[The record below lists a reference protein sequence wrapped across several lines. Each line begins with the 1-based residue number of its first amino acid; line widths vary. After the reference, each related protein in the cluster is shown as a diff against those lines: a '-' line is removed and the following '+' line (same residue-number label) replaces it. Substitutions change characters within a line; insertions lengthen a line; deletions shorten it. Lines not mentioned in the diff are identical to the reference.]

1 LNVSKASR
9 RDRKINRRKNGM
21 VVDGAGLKDIERI
34 QKERAQRIIEK
45 SHREQERKD
54 NADL

>member
-1 LNVSKASR
+1 MNVSKASR
-9 RDRKINRRKNGM
+9 RDRKINKRKNGM
-21 VVDGAGLKDIERI
+21 VVDGASLKDIERI

-45 SHREQERKD
+45 FHKDQERKY